1 MIEKGKGPLGKKGE
15 QIAAQFLE
23 AHGHT
28 ILHHNW
34 RSGHLEIDLISE
46 DDFGLHFVEVKSRT
60 APIEVAPEE
69 NVNPRKQGKIT
80 SAALRYLNSV
90 GGGDKEVFFDIIA
103 VVFNGDKTTVKYFP
117 QAWIPLYT

>member
-60 APIEVAPEE
+60 APFEADPEE
-69 NVNPRKQGKIT
+69 NVNFSKQGKIT
-80 SAALRYLNSV
+80 SATLRYLNNV

-103 VVFNGDKTTVKYFP
+103 VVFDGNKTDVKYFP

>member
-15 QIAAQFLE
+15 QVAAEFLE

-28 ILHHNW
+28 ILQRNW

-60 APIEVAPEE
+60 APIEAAPEE

-80 SAALRYLNSV
+80 SAA
-90 GGGDKEVFFDIIA
+90 
-103 VVFNGDKTTVKYFP
+103 
-117 QAWIPLYT
+117 PLYEGFAASQRDPREGVLHTFCHPSDHYPIWLSFRIK